1 MVPPIDILFLHVSLE
16 ERHAAQLGA
25 RLRRREARRVQP
37 FVIGIAGG
45 TASGKTTAR
54 GPRMAD
60 MSLEDGKN
68 SKNQASL
75 LHTHTHTCKN

>member
-1 MVPPIDILFLHVSLE
+1 MFLWKKDTLHSW
-16 ERHAAQLGA
+16 GA
-25 RLRRREARRVQP
+25 LRRREARRVQP

-54 GPRMAD
+54 GPRIAD

-75 LHTHTHTCKN
+75 LHTHTCKN